1 MRHTARPTRAH
12 RTITVAFPHDAP
24 SGQLLGDGTAGVAC
38 IVAVLRAL
46 GCPLTP
52 KARGRGGGCR
62 TPHAHDRRARLG
74 GRTSWHVQCPPCNA
88 VCTVL
93 PHVVW
98 RSRSRPPAVAREALV
113 ATPGG
118 RSFEG
123 WAGSGPLSPMARSRR
138 VGALG
143 QHRLMTVLT
152 RCGLAR
158 PPDVR
163 ADEPHRRCLTD
174 QGSRPTVVSGR
185 VSWPRG
191 ASEEARAAALTE
203 AAGAFQRAALPQEPG
218 ERVPGVP
225 TEGFASTPKRRRTRV
240 PGGGRGH
247 GLRHALTKLPKTL
260 VAIASP
266 GRPGLRSPCHTL
278 VPRARQRKGCRG
290 WAWGQRV
297 RRVADHVAAT
307 AGAAN
312 GARGRQGGQDT
323 KAGGSAVLADPRRPV
338 TSPLVAPAHHASERP

>member
-1 MRHTARPTRAH
+1 MRHTARQTRDH
-12 RTITVAFPHDAP
+12 RTITIAFPHDAP
-24 SGQLLGDGTAGVAC
+24 YGQLLGDGKAWVAC

-46 GCPLTP
+46 GSPLTP

-74 GRTSWHVQCPPCNA
+74 GRTIWHVQCPPCNA

-113 ATPGG
+113 AIPGG
-118 RSFEG
+118 RSLEW
-123 WAGSGPLSPMARSRR
+123 WAGSGPLSPMTRSRL

-174 QGSRPTVVSGR
+174 QG
-185 VSWPRG
+185 
-191 ASEEARAAALTE
+191 
-203 AAGAFQRAALPQEPG
+203 
-218 ERVPGVP
+218 
-225 TEGFASTPKRRRTRV
+225 
-240 PGGGRGH
+240 
-247 GLRHALTKLPKTL
+247 
-260 VAIASP
+260 
-266 GRPGLRSPCHTL
+266 
-278 VPRARQRKGCRG
+278 
-290 WAWGQRV
+290 
-297 RRVADHVAAT
+297 
-307 AGAAN
+307 
-312 GARGRQGGQDT
+312 
-323 KAGGSAVLADPRRPV
+323 
-338 TSPLVAPAHHASERP
+338 